1 MARQTE
7 GKGNPMRKADLQ
19 QQAVELIKQL
29 STENLQAGVDYLT
42 YLRDKEAQE
51 ATHESAPD
59 FEIVLDEIVR
69 KYDRAWKTLAKP

>member
-1 MARQTE
+1 
-7 GKGNPMRKADLQ
+7 MRKADLQ

-42 YLRDKEAQE
+42 ALRDKEEQE
-51 ATHESAPD
+51 ATDESSTD
-59 FEIVLDEIVR
+59 FETVLDEIVR

>member
-1 MARQTE
+1 
-7 GKGNPMRKADLQ
+7 MRKADLQ

-42 YLRDKEAQE
+42 SLRDKERQQS
-51 ATHESAPD
+51 THESATD
-59 FEIVLDEIVR
+59 FEIVLDEIIS

>member
-1 MARQTE
+1 
-7 GKGNPMRKADLQ
+7 MRKADLQ

-29 STENLQAGVDYLT
+29 STEKLKAGVDYLT
-42 YLRDKEAQE
+42 YLRDKEGQE
-51 ATHESAPD
+51 ATHESATD